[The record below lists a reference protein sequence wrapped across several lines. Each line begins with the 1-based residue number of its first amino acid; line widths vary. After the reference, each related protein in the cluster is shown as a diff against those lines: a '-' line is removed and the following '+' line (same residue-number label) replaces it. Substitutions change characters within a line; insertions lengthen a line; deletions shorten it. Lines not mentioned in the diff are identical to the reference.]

1 MKNKTPYR
9 KRLYAA
15 VAVVLLLC
23 FAISMVGMTTMN
35 VPVVAK
41 ERTEQVNRLEKRTL
55 RRLKAIETTHV
66 SQEESLFLSAYELAQ
81 YAEDINQGGLGVY
94 FSYEGEEIDNGKPY
108 EDGNLVF
115 LTYMDSSLDDDR
127 DVVEEEQVK
136 VMLSLD
142 AYLSAEECKEMEKY
156 YNVDEDTAV
165 YVEGFYKGI
174 EVVPTCIQVL
184 KPRETAEETLWE
196 SPSQNKIRT
205 DQGSEQAYTVCW
217 EKTFAFDR
225 TDTQL
230 EQLPSYSLVK
240 SESVFKKEN
249 QLTTAAKEI
258 CQDKGN
264 VSKDGFVEVVRSG
277 QKSLGNG
284 ISMKYCYMA
293 RPLQEVMQQLKMVYV
308 SICIFYL
315 VAATLLYFLM
325 HVFFKK
331 QDQWNWS
338 QKMLTRAIAHELKTP
353 ISIIQGYCE
362 GLQLQEDKERQ
373 REYLQ
378 TITEETKEM
387 NRLVLD
393 MLELSRFETGGYEM
407 EPEEIELGELIHAV
421 LGQYKTAYEEKQVT
435 VIIDGPEE
443 VFFTGDLSCMHKVIS
458 NLIGNA
464 IKHAPSHGQVR
475 VKMEQVKDKVILRI
489 YNNGPEIEEKIR
501 KHIWDGYHKPQKE
514 NKGKIRSTGLGLTI
528 VKYMLDLHGFTYGC
542 ENKNPGVEFWVGIQ
556 L

>member
-1 MKNKTPYR
+1 MSNKTPYR

-23 FAISMVGMTTMN
+23 FAISMVGMTAMN

-41 ERTEQVNRLEKRTL
+41 ERTEQVNRLEKRTI
-55 RRLKAIETTHV
+55 RRLKAIETTRL

-94 FSYEGEEIDNGKPY
+94 FSYDGEEVDDGKIY

-136 VMLSLD
+136 VMLLLD
-142 AYLSAEECKEMEKY
+142 EYLSAKECKEMEEH
-156 YNVDEDTAV
+156 YNVDEDTVV
-165 YVEGFYKGI
+165 YVEGFSKGI
-174 EVVPTCIQVL
+174 EVIPTSIQVL
-184 KPRETAEETLWE
+184 KPREKATEALWE

-205 DQGSEQAYTVCW
+205 DQGNEQAYTVCW
-217 EKTFAFDR
+217 EKTFSFDQS
-225 TDTQL
+225 DTQL

-240 SESVFKKEN
+240 SDSIFKQDN
-249 QLTTAAKEI
+249 QLTTVAKEM
-258 CQDKGN
+258 CQGTGG

-284 ISMKYCYMA
+284 ITMKYCYMA

-315 VAATLLYFLM
+315 VAAMLLYFLM
-325 HVFFKK
+325 HFFFMK

-362 GLQLQEDKERQ
+362 GLQLQDDKEKQ
-373 REYLQ
+373 QEYLQ
-378 TITEETKEM
+378 TITQETKEM

-393 MLELSRFETGGYEM
+393 MLELSRFESGGYEM
-407 EPEEIELGELIHAV
+407 EPEEIALGELIHAV
-421 LGQYKTAYEEKQVT
+421 VSQYKTAYEEKEVE
-435 VIIDGPEE
+435 VIIDEPEE
-443 VFFTGDLSCMHKVIS
+443 VLFTGDLSCMHKVVS

-464 IKHAPSHGQVR
+464 IKHAPEHGQVKIKIEQAKEKIYFR
-475 VKMEQVKDKVILRI
+475 V

-542 ENKNPGVEFWVGIQ
+542 ENKKPGVEFWVGIQ